1 LAYGMP
7 LENKPHRGLSAAGNE
22 SAWVCLAKRHQ

>member
-7 LENKPHRGLSAAGNE
+7 LDNKPHRSLGAAGNE
-22 SAWVCLAKRHQ
+22 SVWVCLAKRHR